1 MKKSVIGAIAIGVL
15 LIFGA
20 IGLIMSLTKVDNG
33 NVGIVY
39 SPNGGIKEKALGQGW
54 HMVGLLDK
62 VNEYPTKLRTV
73 DAKDLTVS
81 TKDGKNINLDLSYS
95 YKIDASKAT
104 DIYKTFGSVPVEEL
118 EKGYMERRLLETT
131 RRVVSKY
138 NLLDIYGED
147 ATEAS
152 MNIQK
157 DFAKNVDKLGFIVSD
172 TTLGAPKADAK
183 TQAAI
188 DDRVKVSQ
196 ENSKKKLELENDKID
211 AQRKEV
217 QAQGEATKRQIE
229 ATAEAKANETVSKS
243 ITTELLRKM
252 EMEARIQHGWI
263 TTQGANTVVT
273 DGK

>member
-1 MKKSVIGAIAIGVL
+1 MSKGVVGAVVVGVVVVV
-15 LIFGA
+15 GA
-20 IGLIMSLTKVDNG
+20 IGLIMCIEKVDNG

-39 SPNGGIKEKALGQGW
+39 SPSGGIKEEALAPGW
-54 HMVGLLDK
+54 HTIGLLDK
-62 VNEYPTKLRTV
+62 MNEYPTKLRTV
-73 DAKDLTVS
+73 DAKNLTVS

-95 YKIDASKAT
+95 YKIDASQAT
-104 DIYKTFGSVPVEEL
+104 AIYKTFGSVPVEEL

-152 MNIQK
+152 QNIQK
-157 DFAKNVDKLGFIVSD
+157 DFAKNVEKLGFIVSD
-172 TTLGAPKADAK
+172 TTLGAPKADKK

-217 QAQGEATKRQIE
+217 QAQGEATKKQID
-229 ATAEAKANETVSKS
+229 AAAEAKANETVSKS
-243 ITTELLRKM
+243 ITPELLKKM
-252 EMEARIQHGWI
+252 EMEARQKHGWVEI
-263 TTQGANTVVT
+263 QGASAVVT
-273 DGK
+273 K